1 MRKSTS
7 AIVVALLPLLVGGY
21 ALGQAAPD
29 NTKSNAQDSSNRVAT
44 ADEQPNDAADI
55 DLAQKI
61 RRSIVD
67 DKSLSTYGHNVKIV
81 AVNGTVTLNGVV
93 RSDEEKHQIGRKAA
107 SIAGEGHV
115 VDQLK
120 VAAPK

>member
-1 MRKSTS
+1 MRKSTF
-7 AIVVALLPLLVGGY
+7 ATVIALLPLVGGGY

-29 NTKSNAQDSSNRVAT
+29 NTKSNAQDPSNRSPVA
-44 ADEQPNDAADI
+44 DNQPNNAADME
-55 DLAQKI
+55 LARKI
-61 RRSIVD
+61 RRSILD

-81 AVNGTVTLNGVV
+81 AVSGTVTLNGVV
-93 RSDEEKHQIGRKAA
+93 RSDEEKLQISKKAA

-120 VAAPK
+120 VAPK